1 MCMNVSLLFV
11 YYLGSVVESFV
22 FGFVRVCVNGKL
34 QVMREEDL
42 QNEDIKLTSIK
53 GGGNF
58 TLHSPYYF
66 LNIFWRENQLII

>member
-1 MCMNVSLLFV
+1 MYECVLFV
-11 YYLGSVVESFV
+11 YFLGSVVESFV

-42 QNEDIKLTSIK
+42 QNEDIKLASIK

-58 TLHSPYYF
+58 
-66 LNIFWRENQLII
+66 

>member
-1 MCMNVSLLFV
+1 M
-11 YYLGSVVESFV
+11 YILGSVVESFV

-42 QNEDIKLTSIK
+42 QNEDIKLASIK

-58 TLHSPYYF
+58 SMHSPYQF
-66 LNIFWRENQLII
+66 LNIFIQLVLGEENFTVMEMLL

>member
-1 MCMNVSLLFV
+1 MYECVLFV
-11 YYLGSVVESFV
+11 YFLGSVVESFV

-42 QNEDIKLTSIK
+42 QNEDIKLASIK

-58 TLHSPYYF
+58 SMYSPY
-66 LNIFWRENQLII
+66 